1 MGRGRKAREVE
12 APQGRQLN
20 LDGGFTPVE
29 GAARWKRREI
39 VQSPYEERLLRWFTA
54 REEVLRKKK

>member
-1 MGRGRKAREVE
+1 
-12 APQGRQLN
+12 